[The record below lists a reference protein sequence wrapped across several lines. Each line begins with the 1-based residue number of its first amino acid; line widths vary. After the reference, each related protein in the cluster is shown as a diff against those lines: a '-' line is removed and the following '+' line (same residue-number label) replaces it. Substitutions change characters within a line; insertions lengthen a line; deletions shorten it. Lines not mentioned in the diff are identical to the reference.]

1 MAIGIPGIGQ
11 ENGQEIRLALDT
23 QVAGSHYKDM
33 AIQPLEFC
41 QRNKI
46 QFCES
51 NVIKYVCRHRT
62 KNGKEDI
69 LKAIHNLQVILQ
81 LEYNDK

>member
-1 MAIGIPGIGQ
+1 MTIEIPMGNSEKQ
-11 ENGQEIRLALDT
+11 KALDT
-23 QVAGSHYKDM
+23 QVAGNHYKYM

>member
-1 MAIGIPGIGQ
+1 MTIEIPTGNSEKQ
-11 ENGQEIRLALDT
+11 KALDT
-23 QVAGSHYKDM
+23 QIAGSHYKDM

-41 QRNKI
+41 QRNRI
-46 QFCES
+46 PFCES
-51 NVIKYVCRHRT
+51 NVIKYCCRHRT